1 MLNIRNFRH
10 LLVAL
15 VFLASQWV
23 LVVHATEHQLKSS
36 PDAACQLCSVANA
49 ASTAPTAPLIPDA
62 APLESFALVLSS
74 LATPASTQLQ
84 LPPSRG
90 PPNSLV

>member
-23 LVVHATEHQLKSS
+23 LVVHATEHELKSG
-36 PDAACQLCSVANA
+36 PDIACELCSVANA
-49 ASTAPTAPLIPDA
+49 ASAAPVAPHVPDA
-62 APLESFALVLSS
+62 APLESFALVLSPLS
-74 LATPASTQLQ
+74 APASAQLK
-84 LPPSRG
+84 LPPSCG
-90 PPNSLV
+90 PPTLLA